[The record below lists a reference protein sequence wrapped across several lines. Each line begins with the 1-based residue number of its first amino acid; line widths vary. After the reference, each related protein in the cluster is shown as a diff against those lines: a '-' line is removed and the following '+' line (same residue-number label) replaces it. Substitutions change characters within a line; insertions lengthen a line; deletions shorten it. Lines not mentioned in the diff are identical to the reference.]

1 MRVTYFQLSIKNV
14 CCYCPFSAIPT
25 WKPYLKYGVCVIYTK
40 FKALSILV
48 KKKIVSLFSV
58 VYAIFLNLRL
68 LIIYFFGAGF

>member
-1 MRVTYFQLSIKNV
+1 MFVVTVL
-14 CCYCPFSAIPT
+14 CFSAIPT

-40 FKALSILV
+40 FKALSISV
-48 KKKIVSLFSV
+48 KKKIGSLFSV